1 MWSDRPAESAPVR
14 PRLRPGVPAG
24 GIAAVAVTL
33 GVVVWSVLAGD
44 GGTDGSGDGRSAG
57 LEIRITAPEPPAAPR
72 ADRAGQA
79 DRAGRAEQQPMATPR
94 VDARAI
100 TAAARRAGEEA
111 AALAVAKA
119 EAWDGPHA
127 DVAVLDRQQDRQ
139 TGMNRVT
146 AAAVAPA
153 GLRLADVY
161 GRVTIR
167 VRSGIERTEITM
179 LDSRRRYDLDV
190 RDGVLWIT
198 GPGPSDT
205 PTELDITVPRGV
217 PLLVN
222 DLVGDL
228 KVVGDLDAPARLTL
242 RRGTLEVG
250 GSLRSARVR
259 VTETGTVTLGRVSDL
274 LAVEVRGIAQVNAG
288 QVERL
293 AADLAGAAT
302 LQVATVG
309 REAVLNLPGKA
320 DVRIGSVNGALRA
333 VQSGA
338 GSVAVATGRAG
349 PFELASTGAG
359 SFRFDGTAVDPVILL
374 SGIGDVAIAAYDG
387 TPAVSHDGP
396 GRLDF
401 GR

>member
-1 MWSDRPAESAPVR
+1 MWSDRPADSAPVR
-14 PRLRPGVPAG
+14 PRLSPGVPAG

-33 GVVVWSVLAGD
+33 GVVAWAVLAGP
-44 GGTDGSGDGRSAG
+44 GEDGSGDGGSAG
-57 LEIRITAPEPPAAPR
+57 REIRITAPEPPRAPR
-72 ADRAGQA
+72 ADRAE
-79 DRAGRAEQQPMATPR
+79 RAEPPTATAR

-100 TAAARRAGEEA
+100 TAAARRASEAA

-167 VRSGIERTEITM
+167 VRSGIERTEVTM
-179 LDSRRRYDLDV
+179 LDSRRRYDLTV
-190 RDGVLWIT
+190 RDGVFWIT

-228 KVVGDLDAPARLTL
+228 KVVGDLEAPARLTL

-274 LAVEVRGIAQVNAG
+274 LAVEVRGIAQVTAG

-293 AADLAGAAT
+293 AADLSGAAT

-320 DVRIGSVNGALRA
+320 DVRIGSLDGALRA

-338 GSVAVATGRAG
+338 GSVAVATGRAE

-359 SFRFDGTAVDPVILL
+359 SFRFDGTAVDPAILL
-374 SGIGDVAIAAYDG
+374 SGIGDVAIAAYEG

-396 GRLDF
+396 GRLNF